1 MREGSHIKQYR
12 IREGQKIRLD
22 RWDPNDTSG
31 FGSKEEALK
40 ESLKLNTG
48 LEQLQEVLFA
58 EHKHKV
64 LIVLQAMDAG
74 GKDGAIRRVFEGVN
88 PQGVRVAHFGVPT
101 PEELNHDF
109 LWRVH
114 KEVPGNGEIVIFNR
128 SHYEGVLVVRV
139 HKLVPAEVWKC
150 RYQDIMDF
158 ERSLN
163 DEGTTI
169 LKFYLHIDAD
179 EQKKRLQD
187 RLDDPT
193 KRWKFSYNDSSERE
207 LWPEYMKAYE
217 DVLEKTSTKWAPW
230 YIIPANHNWFRD
242 VLVSTIIVKTL
253 ERMHMQYPE
262 LAPETKPSNIT

>member
-1 MREGSHIKQYR
+1 M
-12 IREGQKIRLD
+12 
-22 RWDPNDTSG
+22 
-31 FGSKEEALK
+31 
-40 ESLKLNTG
+40 
-48 LEQLQEVLFA
+48 
-58 EHKHKV
+58 
-64 LIVLQAMDAG
+64 
-74 GKDGAIRRVFEGVN
+74 
-88 PQGVRVAHFGVPT
+88 AHFGVPT

-139 HKLVPAEVWKC
+139 HKLVPGEVWKN
-150 RYQDIMDF
+150 RYQEIVDF
-158 ERSLN
+158 ERSLF

-169 LKFYLHIDAD
+169 IKFYLHIDAD

-193 KRWKFSYNDSSERE
+193 KRWKFSYNDQPERE
-207 LWPEYMKAYE
+207 HWSEYMRAYE

-242 VLVSTIIVKTL
+242 VLVSTIVVKTL
-253 ERMHMQYPE
+253 EHMHMQYPE
-262 LAPETKPSNIT
+262 LTTETQQSNIR